1 MFQHPSSKVH
11 ATKTDTFQQTHRW
24 PPKLVRKLLNELN
37 PIASGKKW
45 PLQLNRWTLIATSYK
60 ATPMNFAL
68 IDTTSHSTGHPKM
81 DALELNS
88 GKNSA
93 LEPSEFGQVIGDLL
107 NPKPLSS
114 SNLLEQPL
122 ANVADM
128 ANMANMANMASI
140 PNMANI
146 ARDTDVLLGFSM
158 ALGSDALKA
167 VHLGPHLN
175 VITAE
180 TAVPDVQS
188 LEAFAR
194 SQGLDE
200 TVVQWLL
207 GSGPISAPQNPGLG
221 IKNLEQLTRP
231 VVQGAVND
239 LTLNTN
245 VPQAEALPGTDLT
258 SQSTA
263 IFSEGLGQLKSLPP
277 QNAVHHLS
285 PNVIEPALGASAALL
300 PEEVVDPLIQKSPN
314 AVPVIRSDSQNQNLP
329 LNASVLL
336 ALAQQTEQARQQPS
350 TQEVATEATKV
361 QIQVMPA
368 PTPAAVWMMRN
379 TLAVTAP
386 KQEQFQKSGISW
398 SELDL
403 TDAASPQ
410 LLESLEQ
417 AMAEGG
423 SSAPSSASSP
433 LLASTGTPA
442 GQRPDLSVAARQD
455 LQTQAGGPGT
465 EDAGPA
471 QRSENI
477 QNLAEKMGQAVGQ
490 RILSEIEKGQWH
502 LKLSL
507 RPATLGHIEVEM
519 RMRSGELDAVFTA
532 PQAVTREL
540 LQDGLSKLKDTL
552 NQMGMDVASMLVGD
566 GQKQKRGGDSTP
578 EQMSKSKNDNSVDS
592 GSSPLT
598 GSAPIHHM
606 KMGQDGWDVLV

>member
-1 MFQHPSSKVH
+1 
-11 ATKTDTFQQTHRW
+11 
-24 PPKLVRKLLNELN
+24 
-37 PIASGKKW
+37 
-45 PLQLNRWTLIATSYK
+45 
-60 ATPMNFAL
+60 MNFAL
-68 IDTTSHSTGHPKM
+68 IDNTSHATSHPKM
-81 DALELNS
+81 DTLELNN
-88 GKNSA
+88 GKHNPS
-93 LEPSEFGQVIGDLL
+93 EPSEFGQVIGDLL
-107 NPKPLSS
+107 NPKPLSPS
-114 SNLLEQPL
+114 HLLEQP
-122 ANVADM
+122 M
-128 ANMANMANMASI
+128 ANEADILNATHM
-140 PNMANI
+140 
-146 ARDTDVLLGFSM
+146 ARDADVLLGFGM

-180 TAVPDVQS
+180 TAAPDVQS

-200 TVVQWLL
+200 TVVQWLM
-207 GSGPISAPQNPGLG
+207 GSGPVSL
-221 IKNLEQLTRP
+221 
-231 VVQGAVND
+231 
-239 LTLNTN
+239 
-245 VPQAEALPGTDLT
+245 PQAIGLDNKD
-258 SQSTA
+258 
-263 IFSEGLGQLKSLPP
+263 LGQLSCLPLKS
-277 QNAVHHLS
+277 AVQHLS
-285 PNVIEPALGASAALL
+285 QQEIQPALGASAALL
-300 PEEVVDPLIQKSPN
+300 PEEVVDPLIQKSPD
-314 AVPVIRSDSQNQNLP
+314 AVPVIKSDSQNQNLP

-336 ALAQQTEQARQQPS
+336 ALAQQTEQARPQPS
-350 TQEVATEATKV
+350 AQEAAAEATKV

-386 KQEQFQKSGISW
+386 KQEQFQKSGISL

-403 TDAASPQ
+403 TDAANPQ

-417 AMAEGG
+417 AMAEGA
-423 SSAPSSASSP
+423 STASSSASSP

-442 GQRPDLSVAARQD
+442 GQRPDLFAAARQD

-578 EQMSKSKNDNSVDS
+578 EQMSKSKNDNSVDF

-598 GSAPIHHM
+598 GSTPIHHM